1 MQKGVGRA
9 RVLYDMPGTAYFG
22 AELSRD
28 GKWLAYGAGKSSA
41 DVDIYVEPFPPT
53 GARRRISQT
62 GGYWPL
68 WSPDGH
74 ELLYRPISTTAG
86 ITLRSV
92 DIATEPSFN
101 FSNEQTHPV
110 RGFNVVAYY
119 RDYDITPDKEHL
131 VMVFPANEGNVK
143 NDRRQIN
150 TVLNWFNEVRERVP
164 VP

>member
-1 MQKGVGRA
+1 M
-9 RVLYDMPGTAYFG
+9 FG
-22 AELSRD
+22 IHS
-28 GKWLAYGAGKSSA
+28 GCSK
-41 DVDIYVEPFPPT
+41 
-53 GARRRISQT
+53 RI
-62 GGYWPL
+62 PV
-68 WSPDGH
+68 
-74 ELLYRPISTTAG
+74 ISLNSDETAG